1 MDVQKH
7 TTCYSCHDT
16 KHTFGTG
23 FILNKKIKQFLMDFQ
38 AVSPKLGYLCLREKF
53 NDYSII
59 SLYRQKKKEDEE
71 KDRFY
76 EELDHLWGRCVQDMM
91 YKL

>member
-1 MDVQKH
+1 MN
-7 TTCYSCHDT
+7 
-16 KHTFGTG
+16 
-23 FILNKKIKQFLMDFQ
+23 ILNNHYMKSENVQIFGIENNVKDRDIWTDTAFQ
-38 AVSPKLGYLCLREKF
+38 AVSPKLGYLCLRGKF